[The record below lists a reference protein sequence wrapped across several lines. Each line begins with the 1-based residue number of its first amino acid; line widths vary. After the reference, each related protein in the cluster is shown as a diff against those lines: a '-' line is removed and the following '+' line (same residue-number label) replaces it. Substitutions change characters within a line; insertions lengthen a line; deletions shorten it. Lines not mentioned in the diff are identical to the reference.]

1 MTPILIY
8 AAKTIVCSCAFILL
22 YMWQFHK
29 KVHYK
34 YCRIYLMAT
43 MLLSVVIPAMNVP
56 IYPNQALQAQSE
68 VQYVGDASANESET
82 TVIRKETVSYS
93 EPPVFAATVTDT
105 DTDTKAAAT
114 VKKTDWKTFGLII
127 YLSFI
132 AVTIILTIR
141 SLLRIWRL
149 RAESEL
155 IAKQDYSIA
164 RNDNVKT
171 PFTFFKTI
179 FVGNSYTDDEWRQII
194 SHEASH
200 ARHLHSVERM
210 AMTLLRTVFWFN
222 PFMWIA
228 AKCLEEVQE
237 WQADN
242 DAIND
247 GYAIEQYRLTIL
259 HQIFG
264 CAPNLSLGMS
274 NSFTKNR
281 FIMMTQKLNRKCT
294 RPAVL
299 AAAVAAGAFFAF
311 GCTTQTFAR
320 NEQTAN
326 NVASDSIS
334 KTMIMSTHAQFP
346 SNNDTTSRHIIFHF
360 DKFAYDSDDV
370 LTHGNRWQ
378 YINVG
383 DTTIETFEYL
393 QDGHR
398 IAIAAANNVRQAS
411 DLQSSELD
419 WVNENT
425 SIFLGGRLISF
436 ADFKKLK
443 NEDVYGIIYQHLN
456 SNMDFVLVNP
466 YLLSTIDY
474 RICHQESSFYK
485 QLPDVV
491 PIVSYSKLKYENDY
505 IQLLL
510 SDAKGNKNHNLIVP
524 IITDYIY
531 FDGHFGSFDDL
542 KNWKVPRKCA
552 TLYKGEAAKKRF
564 GKNYD
569 FVIEITSE
577 PVTTNSPK
585 APANIEDFPSASS
598 TFLKDFHV
606 SLVGSISSI
615 TQQFNVRL
623 WEGTVYQIWSG
634 TDDSA
639 SSGRITATLTD
650 GYGNECGYRYSVQNG
665 QTEVIQFYCEKT
677 GDYNINVR
685 SKNGGDVKGTCTLR
699 YVNE

>member
-1 MTPILIY
+1 MTPIIIY

-93 EPPVFAATVTDT
+93 EPSVFVATTTAA
-105 DTDTKAAAT
+105 DTKAAAT
-114 VKKTDWKTFGLII
+114 VKKTDWNTIGLII

-149 RAESEL
+149 RTESEL

-179 FVGNSYTDDEWRQII
+179 FVGNNYTEDEWQQII

-228 AKCLEEVQE
+228 AKRLEEVQE

-242 DAIND
+242 DAIGD

-264 CAPNLSLGMS
+264 YTPDLSLGMS

-320 NEQTAN
+320 NGQTLDSET
-326 NVASDSIS
+326 VAS
-334 KTMIMSTHAQFP
+334 
-346 SNNDTTSRHIIFHF
+346 NN
-360 DKFAYDSDDV
+360 
-370 LTHGNRWQ
+370 
-378 YINVG
+378 G
-383 DTTIETFEYL
+383 DTMTFTREIPPYNSDTFPNIGLTFYPDRFICDTENEVVNNRYRSVIVGEKSIETVEYYR
-393 QDGHR
+393 DGR
-398 IAIAAANNVRQAS
+398 KVCFVVANGVSEVRNP
-411 DLQSSELD
+411 QSSELD
-419 WVNENT
+419 WVNEKT
-425 SIFLGGRLISF
+425 SIFFEDQLIPF
-436 ADFKKLK
+436 ADFERFRK
-443 NEDVYGIIYQHLN
+443 NNAKATIHYLHLN
-456 SNMDFVLVNP
+456 SDMDFVYVYGSGWSYSRMKLRLYHP
-466 YLLSTIDY
+466 QSTF
-474 RICHQESSFYK
+474 CK
-485 QLPDVV
+485 KLPDVV
-491 PIVSYSKLKYENDY
+491 PVADFYSYGRDFVGLQLIGAKTNEISVLVVPNYADVFCIYDNFVSIGRFKSLPSLYLK
-505 IQLLL
+505 
-510 SDAKGNKNHNLIVP
+510 
-524 IITDYIY
+524 
-531 FDGHFGSFDDL
+531 
-542 KNWKVPRKCA
+542 KVNPNI
-552 TLYKGEAAKKRF
+552 TLYRNAAAKKRF
-564 GKNYD
+564 GNEYDYVVEARPTYPVTEVDDLQFGTKLSEASFTVSKNNTKTFRELLSYGGTYYIQVGAKNPSSSGQVIAALTSSWGYYLGEIKRLKSD
-569 FVIEITSE
+569 QSEIIIFRCDEMDYYNIEINSE
-577 PVTTNSPK
+577 NGDEVDGTYT
-585 APANIEDFPSASS
+585 
-598 TFLKDFHV
+598 
-606 SLVGSISSI
+606 
-615 TQQFNVRL
+615 L
-623 WEGTVYQIWSG
+623 W
-634 TDDSA
+634 
-639 SSGRITATLTD
+639 RK
-650 GYGNECGYRYSVQNG
+650 NE
-665 QTEVIQFYCEKT
+665 
-677 GDYNINVR
+677 
-685 SKNGGDVKGTCTLR
+685 
-699 YVNE
+699 